1 MRNTGRIFPLCNEIA
16 ILWADVCPDW
26 RFTQLMNNFLSWMG
40 SDCFYV
46 EDDRFLQKF
55 KEFMEWVTKKELK
68 AYHPKMTAEELRQY
82 LHFKKR
88 GGKVAAKKGK
98 GSYNRQEMKAVK
110 EW

>member
-1 MRNTGRIFPLCNEIA
+1 M
-16 ILWADVCPDW
+16 
-26 RFTQLMNNFLSWMG
+26 
-40 SDCFYV
+40 
-46 EDDRFLQKF
+46 
-55 KEFMEWVTKKELK
+55 TKKELK

-110 EW
+110 EWQECLLNVRGVIARILRAKTCLM

>member
-1 MRNTGRIFPLCNEIA
+1 M
-16 ILWADVCPDW
+16 
-26 RFTQLMNNFLSWMG
+26 
-40 SDCFYV
+40 
-46 EDDRFLQKF
+46 
-55 KEFMEWVTKKELK
+55 TKKELK

-98 GSYNRQEMKAVK
+98 GSYNRQEMKVVK